1 MREYTRSMGMFNVP
15 IRISN
20 LNGGGEEEFDALV
33 DTGAYLTMAP
43 ESALRR
49 LGLEPTRT
57 AEFELADGTVVQY
70 GVTDARTA
78 INGRDAV
85 SPVVFGSE
93 GVEAVIGALTLQ
105 ALLLAVDP
113 VNEVLMPTR
122 RRPRL

>member
-1 MREYTRSMGMFNVP
+1 MGMFSVP
-15 IRISN
+15 IRISS

-57 AEFELADGTVVQY
+57 AEFELADGSVIEY
-70 GVTDARTA
+70 GVADAHTA
-78 INGRDAV
+78 IDGRDAV
-85 SPVVFGSE
+85 SPVVFGAE

-113 VNEVLMPTR
+113 VNEILMPTR